1 MSFRRMLAWLTFL
14 ALFAMALRAS
24 VASDTWWH
32 LRAGAWMLDN
42 GQLLSVDPFSHT
54 RFGEPW
60 RYPGWLAQ
68 LVMIGIYRWQGL
80 PGLNVLTALAVL
92 AAFGFMWSSMR
103 QPPLLKAFVLVLGAT
118 VSGVYWSARPQI
130 FTLMMTGAF
139 FWSLQ
144 RAQRSG
150 PRALWLPPLL
160 MALWANL
167 HGGFAVGFILLGI
180 ELLASLLDHY
190 LPKRLRVTELELGRL
205 RPAHILLAIALC
217 LMAVSLNPHGPRM
230 LAYPFQTVS
239 IQTLR
244 NYIQEWQSPDFHQ
257 VELQPF
263 LFMLLLTGGAMAVS
277 PRRPSWKALL
287 TVGAFAALGLSAARN
302 VALFGLLATPY
313 LARCAQAV
321 LAGRVPASRSDRQLP
336 ERVGRAVNLLLVLLV
351 AIAAAAKASQP
362 LSPAVNQAAVERQ
375 APVAAVEYL
384 LENQP
389 PGPLFNSYNWGS
401 YLTWAAY
408 PEYLTFV
415 DGRTDLFNDVILE
428 QYLSIWRADTG
439 WEQQLALWD
448 VRLALIEPEAPL
460 VAQLSANGWITLY
473 QDEMAIVLASEEH

>member
-32 LRAGAWMLDN
+32 LRAGEWMLDN
-42 GQLLSVDPFSHT
+42 RQLLSSDHFSHT
-54 RFGEPW
+54 RLGEPW

-68 LVMIGIYRWQGL
+68 LVMIGIYRWQAL
-80 PGLNVLTALAVL
+80 PGLNVMTALAVV
-92 AAFGFMWSSMR
+92 AAFGFVWRSMR
-103 QPPLLKAFVLVLGAT
+103 QPPLLKAFVLVLGAS
-118 VSGVYWSARPQI
+118 VSGVFWSARPQI
-130 FTLMMTGAF
+130 LTLMMTGAF

-144 RAQRSG
+144 RAQRNG

-160 MALWANL
+160 MALWVNL

-190 LPKRLRVTELELGRL
+190 LPRRLRITELEVGRL
-205 RPAHILLAIALC
+205 QPAHILLAIGLC
-217 LMAVSLNPHGPRM
+217 LLAVSLNPYGPRM
-230 LAYPFQTVS
+230 LAYPLQTVS

-244 NYIQEWQSPDFHQ
+244 NHIQEWQSPDFHQ
-257 VELQPF
+257 LELQPF
-263 LFMLLLTGGAMAVS
+263 LLMLLLTGGAMAVS

-313 LARCAQAV
+313 LARYAQAV
-321 LAGRVPASRSDRQLP
+321 LAGRLPVSRANRQVP
-336 ERVGRAVNLLLVLLV
+336 ERVARMINLGLVLLV
-351 AIAAAAKASQP
+351 AIAAALKAIQP
-362 LSPAVNQAAVERQ
+362 LTPAVNRAAVEGQ
-375 APVAAVEYL
+375 SPVAAVEYL

-401 YLTWAAY
+401 YLMWAAY
-408 PEYLTFV
+408 PDYLTFV
-415 DGRTDLFNDVILE
+415 DGRTDLFNDEVLE
-428 QYLSIWRADTG
+428 QYLSIWRAEPG
-439 WEQQLALWD
+439 WEQQLESWG

-460 VAQLSANGWITLY
+460 AARLSTNGWITLY
-473 QDEMAIVLASEEH
+473 QDDMAIVLASQEP